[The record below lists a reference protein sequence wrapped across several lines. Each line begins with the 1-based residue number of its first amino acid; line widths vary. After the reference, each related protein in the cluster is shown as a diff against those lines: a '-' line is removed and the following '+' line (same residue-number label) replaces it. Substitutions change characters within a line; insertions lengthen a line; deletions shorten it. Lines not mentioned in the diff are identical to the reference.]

1 MSHLFS
7 KKYNS
12 GVETSQKLPNER
24 SSKSPNSLDSLDDKD
39 VWKLFKNGHEGAF
52 KYIYDQNFHSLYTYG
67 YNLCHNKELVKDC
80 IKTIF
85 VQLRNGGGD
94 KEVLSIKYYLLKT
107 LKWRI
112 WTSLRK
118 GRRLSFLN
126 NMEEME
132 LFLVQ
137 ESHEQIIILEES
149 IEEKRH
155 FLKSSIN
162 QLPKKQRKALY
173 FFYYEDL
180 SYKEVAQLM

>member
-1 MSHLFS
+1 
-7 KKYNS
+7 
-12 GVETSQKLPNER
+12 
-24 SSKSPNSLDSLDDKD
+24 
-39 VWKLFKNGHEGAF
+39 
-52 KYIYDQNFHSLYTYG
+52 
-67 YNLCHNKELVKDC
+67 
-80 IKTIF
+80 

-155 FLKSSIN
+155 F
-162 QLPKKQRKALY
+162 
-173 FFYYEDL
+173 
-180 SYKEVAQLM
+180 